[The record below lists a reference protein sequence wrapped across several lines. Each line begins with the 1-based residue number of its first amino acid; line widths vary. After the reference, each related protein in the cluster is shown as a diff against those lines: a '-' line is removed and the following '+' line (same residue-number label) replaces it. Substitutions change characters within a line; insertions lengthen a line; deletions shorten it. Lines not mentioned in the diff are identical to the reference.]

1 MAPDIC
7 QMPRKSCSEF
17 PPQSSQS
24 EGILNVVRYLPKIP
38 ESSRSR
44 VGTVVEDT
52 DVVQN
57 GETRDHGEEAM
68 SRKPKVRSDAR
79 SWDRR
84 GNRVHCGCGEWLGEI
99 IGSGFEFDFR
109 EV

>member
-57 GETRDHGEEAM
+57 GETRDHREEAM
-68 SRKPKVRSDAR
+68 SRKPKVRSDAG

>member
-68 SRKPKVRSDAR
+68 SRKPKVRSDAG

-84 GNRVHCGCGEWLGEI
+84 GNRVHCGCGERLGEI

>member
-1 MAPDIC
+1 MSNAQKILL
-7 QMPRKSCSEF
+7 RVY
-17 PPQSSQS
+17 PQSSQS
-24 EGILNVVRYLPKIP
+24 EGILNVVRYLPTIP

-52 DVVQN
+52 DVIQN
-57 GETRDHGEEAM
+57 GGTRDHGEEAM
-68 SRKPKVRSDAR
+68 SRKPKVRSDAG

-84 GNRVHCGCGEWLGEI
+84 GNRAYCGRGERLGEI
-99 IGSGFEFDFR
+99 IESGFVFDFR